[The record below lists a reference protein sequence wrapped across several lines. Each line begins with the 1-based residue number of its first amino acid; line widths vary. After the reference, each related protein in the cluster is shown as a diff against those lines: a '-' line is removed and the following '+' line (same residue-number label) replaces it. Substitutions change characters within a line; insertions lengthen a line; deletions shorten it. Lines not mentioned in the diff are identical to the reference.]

1 MKALVL
7 TLQGQLRSWGGMS
20 LGDNRETL
28 LHPTASALIGL
39 LGACAGVDRHDA
51 AALDAWYQ
59 AWDCMSLTAHRSGAE
74 LPPLLLDFQTA
85 RHSLNT
91 SGKEVADPVISHRGY
106 LQDALDV
113 AALALQPHADPTLL
127 ELALAGVKT
136 PVYTPYLG
144 RISNPFSALPW
155 APGQDILVD
164 GEAEQIATVMVE
176 RMQQLRAGKN
186 GAPPP
191 LRGKLF
197 APSGWLSKSWPK
209 GRFAYRTAIP
219 DRRLGAPLS
228 YGQRMVDLFYVEPEE
243 ISHG

>member
-7 TLQGQLRSWGGMS
+7 TLRGHLRSWGGMS

-51 AALDAWYQ
+51 AALDVWYQ
-59 AWDCMSLTAHRSGAE
+59 AWDCMSLTAHRSSTQ

-91 SGKEVADPVISHRGY
+91 SGKEVADAVISHRGY
-106 LQDALDV
+106 LQDTLDV
-113 AALALQPHADPTLL
+113 AALALQPHADPALL

-144 RISNPFSALPW
+144 RVSNPFSALPW
-155 APGQDILVD
+155 APDQDILVN

-176 RMQQLRAGKN
+176 RMQKLRSVEKGIPALK
-186 GAPPP
+186 
-191 LRGKLF
+191 GKLF
-197 APSGWLSKSWPK
+197 APTGWLRKDWPE
-209 GRFAYRTAIP
+209 GRFAYRTGIL

-228 YGQRMVDLFYVEPEE
+228 YGQRMVDLFYVEREE